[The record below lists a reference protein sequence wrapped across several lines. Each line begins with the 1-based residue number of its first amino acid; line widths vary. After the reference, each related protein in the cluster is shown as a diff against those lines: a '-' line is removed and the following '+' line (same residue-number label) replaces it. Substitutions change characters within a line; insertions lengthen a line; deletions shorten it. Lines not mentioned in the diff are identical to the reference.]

1 MKVLLFTFLEVVFF
15 PLQLIGSLVYAC
27 RVRFVN
33 MPRGISGTAYEP
45 YMARL
50 LLHHT
55 GSRND
60 GAAERIAPHL
70 PALSPVVLHSML
82 DTLVLAA
89 RWSGFRGSFL
99 AYPGPRPSTMMTF
112 ISHRTRFFDGAVAA
126 TAAAD
131 SPIRQF
137 VVLGAGWDTRSY
149 APLPDGVDRRAPA
162 GGDSAEGLRGF
173 EIDEPPTQA
182 AKVEALRAG
191 GVDCGHVVFAPT
203 DFNQQSWLASLKQ
216 HGFDPDLP
224 TFILWE
230 GVTMYLDDAA
240 VDKTLGEVAGLAPG
254 SRIAFDFLSREL
266 VLCRTPFVVLGNYT
280 KYALKAFYGESW
292 LFGIST
298 ATPANERARE
308 FIEARGLELRS
319 YEAFGGEAERG
330 TPLGG
335 LIVAGVPDRT
345 ARAA

>member
-1 MKVLLFTFLEVVFF
+1 MRVLLFALLEIAFF
-15 PLQLIGSLVYAC
+15 PLQLIGSLVYTC
-27 RVRFVN
+27 RIRFVN

-50 LLHHT
+50 LLHHI
-55 GSRND
+55 GNRND
-60 GAAERIAPHL
+60 GAAARIAPHL
-70 PALSPVVLHSML
+70 PALSPVVLRLMM

-89 RWSGFRGSFL
+89 RWSGFPGSFL

-112 ISHRTRFFDGAVAA
+112 ISHRTHFFDNAVAAA
-126 TAAAD
+126 TAAD
-131 SPIRQF
+131 NPIRHL

-149 APLPDGVDRRAPA
+149 GPTTSGADLRAP
-162 GGDSAEGLRGF
+162 GGRDSRDAVRCF
-173 EIDEPPTQA
+173 EVDEPPTQA
-182 AKVEALRAG
+182 AKVDALRAA
-191 GVDCGHVVFAPT
+191 GVDRGHVVFAPT
-203 DFNQQSWLASLKQ
+203 DFNQQSWLASLKE
-216 HGFDPDLP
+216 HGFDPGLP

-240 VDKTLGEVAGLAPG
+240 VDKTLSAVAGLAPG

-266 VLCRTPFVVLGNYT
+266 VLCRRPFVVMGNYA
-280 KYALKAFYGESW
+280 KYAMKAFYGESW

-298 ATPANERARE
+298 AAPARERARE
-308 FIEARGLELRS
+308 FIEARGLEFRS
-319 YEAFGGEAERG
+319 FEAFGGEAERG

-345 ARAA
+345 AQA

>member
-1 MKVLLFTFLEVVFF
+1 MRVLLFALLEIVFY
-15 PLQLIGSLVYAC
+15 PLQLIGTLVYAF

-55 GSRND
+55 TSRND
-60 GAAERIAPHL
+60 EPAKSIAPHL
-70 PALSPVVLHSML
+70 PALSPLVLRL
-82 DTLVLAA
+82 LVETLVLAA

-99 AYPGPRPSTMMTF
+99 AYPGPRPSTLMTF
-112 ISHRTRFFDGAVAA
+112 ISHRTHFFDNAVAA
-126 TAAAD
+126 AAAD

-149 APLPDGVDRRAPA
+149 GPLPGGADLRAPA
-162 GGDSAEGLRGF
+162 GRESGEALRCF
-173 EIDEPPTQA
+173 EVDEPPTQE

-203 DFNQQSWLASLKQ
+203 DFNQQSWLESLTE
-216 HGFDPDLP
+216 HGFDPDSP
-224 TFILWE
+224 AFILWE

-240 VDKTLGEVAGLAPG
+240 VDRTLSAVAGLAPG
-254 SRIAFDFLSREL
+254 SRLAIDFLSREL
-266 VLCRTPFVVLGNYT
+266 VFGRTPFVVLGSYA
-280 KYALKAFYGESW
+280 KYAMRAFYDESW
-292 LFGIST
+292 HFGIST
-298 ATPANERARE
+298 AAPARERARE
-308 FIEARGLELRS
+308 FVEARGLELRS

-335 LIVAGVPDRT
+335 LIVAGVPDRP
-345 ARAA
+345 ARE

>member
-1 MKVLLFTFLEVVFF
+1 MRILLFALLEIVFF
-15 PLQLIGSLVYAC
+15 PFQLIGSLVYTC

-45 YMARL
+45 YMTRL
-50 LLHHT
+50 LLHHIGRRT
-55 GSRND
+55 D
-60 GAAERIAPHL
+60 AAAERIAPHL
-70 PALSPVVLHSML
+70 LALSPLVLRLLM

-112 ISHRTRFFDGAVAA
+112 VSHRTHFFDNAVAA
-126 TAAAD
+126 AAGAD

-137 VVLGAGWDTRSY
+137 VVLGAGWDTRFY
-149 APLPDGVDRRAPA
+149 GPLPGGADLRQSA
-162 GGDSAEGLRGF
+162 GRDSGEASRCF

-203 DFNQQSWLASLKQ
+203 DFNQQSWLASLRA
-216 HGFDPDLP
+216 HGFHPDLP

-266 VLCRTPFVVLGNYT
+266 VFAGEPFVVMGNYT
-280 KYALKAFYGESW
+280 KYAMKAFYGESW

-298 ATPANERARE
+298 AAPARKRAGE
-308 FIEARGLELRS
+308 FIEARGLECRS
-319 YEAFGGEAERG
+319 FEAFGGEAERG

-335 LIVAGVPDRT
+335 LIVAGVPDR
-345 ARAA
+345 